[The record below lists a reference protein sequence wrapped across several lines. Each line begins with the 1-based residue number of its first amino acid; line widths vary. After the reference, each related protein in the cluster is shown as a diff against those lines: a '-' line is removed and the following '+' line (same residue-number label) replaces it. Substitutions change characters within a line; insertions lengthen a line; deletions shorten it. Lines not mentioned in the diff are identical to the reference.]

1 MKVGVVGSRSFKDY
15 ELLKQTLDSFPF
27 EITQI
32 ISGGASGADTL
43 AEWYAF
49 EKKIPLKVF
58 RPDWKKFGKRA
69 GFLRNSDIVNNST
82 HIIGFHNGT
91 SRGTMDTIQKAKD
104 LGIPVTVIIFE
115 EESFNPKP
123 IKGSVIPL

>member
-1 MKVGVVGSRSFKDY
+1 MKVGVIGSRTFKDY
-15 ELLKQTLDSFPF
+15 ELLKKTLASF

-69 GFLRNSDIVNNST
+69 GFLRNTDIVKNSE
-82 HIIGFHNGT
+82 HVIAFHNGE
-91 SRGTMDTIQKAKD
+91 SRGTMDSIQKAKD

-115 EESFNPKP
+115 EEPITPKP
-123 IKGSVIPL
+123 IKGSVVNL

>member
-1 MKVGVVGSRSFKDY
+1 MKIGVVGSRSFKDY
-15 ELLKQTLDSFPF
+15 ELLKQTLDSLSF

-43 AEWYAF
+43 AEWYAL

-69 GFLRNSDIVNNST
+69 GFLRNTDIVKNSE
-82 HIIGFHNGT
+82 HVIAFWDSL
-91 SRGTMDTIQKAKD
+91 SRGTLDSINKAKN
-104 LGIPVTVIIFE
+104 LNIPVTIVNFSAE
-115 EESFNPKP
+115 
-123 IKGSVIPL
+123 

>member
-1 MKVGVVGSRSFKDY
+1 MKVGVIGSRTFKDY
-15 ELLKQTLDSFPF
+15 ELLKKTLASF

-32 ISGGASGADTL
+32 ISGGASGADTI

-69 GFLRNSDIVNNST
+69 GFLRNTDIVKNSE
-82 HIIGFHNGT
+82 HVIAFHNGE
-91 SRGTMDTIQKAKD
+91 SRGTMDSIQKAKD

-115 EESFNPKP
+115 EEPITPKP
-123 IKGSVIPL
+123 IKGSVVNL